1 MSNGRVYIVAGNY
14 EEFKAYVRKHARCW
28 PHDPIDDIVTRNP
41 LRYVYVH
48 DRMTIMGLVEINGF
62 YIGTWRERPDIEEI
76 QQVIAHIKQRTK
88 LIENMSDLPLKIE
101 DIHEN

>member
-14 EEFKAYVRKHARCW
+14 EEFKAYVRKH
-28 PHDPIDDIVTRNP
+28 DPIDDIVTWNT

-88 LIENMSDLPLKIE
+88 LIENIE

>member
-1 MSNGRVYIVAGNY
+1 
-14 EEFKAYVRKHARCW
+14 
-28 PHDPIDDIVTRNP
+28 
-41 LRYVYVH
+41 VH

-76 QQVIAHIKQRTK
+76 QEVIAHIKQRTK
-88 LIENMSDLPLKIE
+88 LIENIE

>member
-14 EEFKAYVRKHARCW
+14 EEF
-28 PHDPIDDIVTRNP
+28 
-41 LRYVYVH
+41 
-48 DRMTIMGLVEINGF
+48 NGF

-76 QQVIAHIKQRTK
+76 QQVIAHVKQRTK
-88 LIENMSDLPLKIE
+88 LIENIE